1 MKVPCISCLKD
12 VEVNDKNIV
21 ASVCSNCLTDENI
34 KKIGSSFTIKK
45 LKEVLKKYKEQPTVN
60 KYGEII

>member
-1 MKVPCISCLKD
+1 MKVPCIICLKP
-12 VEVNDKNIV
+12 VEVNNNKII
-21 ASVCSNCLTDENI
+21 ATVCKTCLTDDNI

-45 LKEVLKKYKEQPTVN
+45 LNNILKKYNEQPKIN